1 MEVNIWG
8 GPKFQLLK
16 TACGQLE
23 RLNAFLSFRHTT
35 GESKLTNV
43 SKKSDISAINPGKW
57 SLKLNNTIQPSRTV
71 SGNRETQGRRNERQ
85 RWVKLASLNK
95 INTISSKCYICRK
108 ETLEPKDKCM
118 VNSQHLEGVWK
129 RYGTGQWESV
139 SLIWPF
145 SKGILLIRL
154 VSLIPFLSKD
164 YPAFQ
169 FPNCSYCKWLWVGF
183 LNLP

>member
-1 MEVNIWG
+1 MEVKIWG

-16 TACGQLE
+16 TVCRQLE

-35 GESKLTNV
+35 GESKLTKV

-71 SGNRETQGRRNERQ
+71 SGNRETQGRRNETQ

-108 ETLEPKDKCM
+108 ETLEPKGQM
-118 VNSQHLEGVWK
+118 YGELSAPGRSMNEVWHGSMRVHLLNSA
-129 RYGTGQWESV
+129 
-139 SLIWPF
+139 IF
-145 SKGILLIRL
+145 
-154 VSLIPFLSKD
+154 
-164 YPAFQ
+164 
-169 FPNCSYCKWLWVGF
+169 
-183 LNLP
+183 